1 VKYFFLSDGW
11 TVGRVWEL
19 GGLWD
24 ESSWRRKPHI
34 LRMNLRIWEGGQK
47 MWLYQVE
54 EAVIMVEVKPEI
66 ASAQNAHIGKVML
79 KRLISAEQALNHMHK
94 VMSDPEN
101 NPDNAKENVNF

>member
-1 VKYFFLSDGW
+1 MKYFFLSDGW

-24 ESSWRRKPHI
+24 ENSWRRKPHI

-54 EAVIMVEVKPEI
+54 EAVIMVEVKPEN
-66 ASAQNAHIGKVML
+66 AAAQNAHIGKVML

-94 VMSDPEN
+94 VMS
-101 NPDNAKENVNF
+101 NPDNVKENVNF